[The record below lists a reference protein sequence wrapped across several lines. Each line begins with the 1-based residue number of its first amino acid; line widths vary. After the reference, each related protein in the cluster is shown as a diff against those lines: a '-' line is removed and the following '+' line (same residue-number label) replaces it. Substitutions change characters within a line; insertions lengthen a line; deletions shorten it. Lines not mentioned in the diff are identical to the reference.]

1 MKPVAAPQ
9 GEASPFD
16 ESVEELY
23 DHAPCGYVTSG
34 ADGIIARVN
43 HTLLGWIGSARDQ
56 LIGSR
61 RFQDLL
67 STPGRMYFETH
78 LGPLLRMQGFFNE
91 VALELACRDRPPLSV
106 LVSAVEKR
114 DSAGEPILVR
124 FMIFNAVERR
134 QYERELLLARRR
146 AERAD
151 KAKAELLAMIGHD
164 MRSPLGAILTA
175 VTLLERQ
182 DPQPQQA
189 KYLKT
194 LRSSTDTLLALANQI
209 LDFSRIEAGQAV
221 VANAPFDP
229 AGLTRDTAEALAAR
243 AEEKGIALVHRVE
256 PSVPPWVI
264 GDATKTQQILSNLIG
279 NAVKFTSR
287 GSVTV
292 ALRAADGRLEFSV
305 ADTGIGIRRERLD
318 AIFEEFTQADPEIGR
333 EYGGTGLGLTI
344 CRRLTEMLR
353 GKLEVES
360 EVGRGSTFRFTLPFE
375 QV

>member
-1 MKPVAAPQ
+1 VNPVAAPQ
-9 GEASPFD
+9 GQPSPFD

-23 DHAPCGYVTSG
+23 DHAPCGYVTSD
-34 ADGIIARVN
+34 ADGVIARLN
-43 HTLLGWIGSARDQ
+43 HTLLGWIGSAADE

-67 STPGRMYFETH
+67 SIPGRMYFETH
-78 LGPLLRMQGFFNE
+78 LRPLLRMQGYVSE
-91 VALELACRDRPPLSV
+91 VALELECRDRPPLPV

-114 DSAGEPILVR
+114 DAAGEPILVR

-134 QYERELLLARRR
+134 RYERELLLARRR
-146 AERAD
+146 AEQSDR
-151 KAKAELLAMIGHD
+151 AKAELLAMIGHD
-164 MRSPLGAILTA
+164 MRSPLGVIVNA

-182 DPQPQQA
+182 DPQHQA
-189 KYLKT
+189 KYLKM
-194 LRSSTDTLLALANQI
+194 LRSSAGTLLGLANQI

-221 VANAPFDP
+221 VARAPFDP
-229 AGLTRDTAEALAAR
+229 AALTREAVEALVAR

-256 PSVPPWVI
+256 PSAPPSMI

-292 ALRAADGRLEFSV
+292 AVRAADRMLEFSV
-305 ADTGIGIRRERLD
+305 ADTGIGIPPDRLD

-333 EYGGTGLGLTI
+333 NYGGTGLGLTI
-344 CRRLTEMLR
+344 CRRLTEMLG
-353 GKLEVES
+353 GKLQVQS
-360 EVGRGSTFRFTLPFE
+360 ELEKGSTFRLTLPLE
-375 QV
+375 PR